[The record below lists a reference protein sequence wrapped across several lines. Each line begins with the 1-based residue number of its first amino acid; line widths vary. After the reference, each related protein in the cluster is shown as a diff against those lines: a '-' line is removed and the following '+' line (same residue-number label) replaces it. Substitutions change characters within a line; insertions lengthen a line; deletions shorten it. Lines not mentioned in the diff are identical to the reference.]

1 MISPKFFLDTLKKLE
16 IDFFTG
22 VPDSSL
28 KDFCAFLLDNTHKK
42 EHIIAA
48 NEGNAIALAAGHY
61 LATGNSGLVYMQNSG
76 EGNAMDPLV
85 SLMDKEVYNIPVL
98 LLMGWRGQPG
108 KYDEPQ
114 HKKQGRITLSFLEI
128 LGIKYK
134 ILPEN
139 ESELETLL
147 KNAKNYMKETKEPFA
162 LIAKS
167 SIFEEY
173 KIKNKIEDSFE
184 LNREEAIKLIT
195 NSLDDRDIIVST
207 TGKASRELFEYR
219 EFLKQGHEKD
229 FLTIGSMGHSSSI
242 ALGIALE
249 KKERN
254 VYCLDGDGAL
264 LMHMGSIAIIG
275 QKSPENFKHI
285 LLNNG
290 CHESVGEQPTAGFNI
305 DFVEIAKACG
315 YKTLLKSENFS
326 DLKEKLNILKNSK
339 GPSFLE
345 IKLNKDSRKDL
356 GRPTKTPIENKE
368 DFMGFLKD

>member
-1 MISPKFFLDTLKKLE
+1 MKKNRL
-16 IDFFTG
+16 
-22 VPDSSL
+22 L
-28 KDFCAFLLDNTHKK
+28 FLLFSFTF
-42 EHIIAA
+42 ISLTA
-48 NEGNAIALAAGHY
+48 
-61 LATGNSGLVYMQNSG
+61 QN
-76 EGNAMDPLV
+76 N
-85 SLMDKEVYNIPVL
+85 
-98 LLMGWRGQPG
+98 
-108 KYDEPQ
+108 
-114 HKKQGRITLSFLEI
+114 
-128 LGIKYK
+128 
-134 ILPEN
+134 
-139 ESELETLL
+139 
-147 KNAKNYMKETKEPFA
+147 ETKLSHG
-162 LIAKS
+162 LIARAKRALTPS
-167 SIFEEY
+167 F
-173 KIKNKIEDSFE
+173 IKE
-184 LNREEAIKLIT
+184 L
-195 NSLDDRDIIVST
+195 ST

-290 CHESVGEQPTAGFNI
+290 CHESVGKQPTAGFNI

-326 DLKEKLNILKNSK
+326 DLKEKLNVLKNSK
-339 GPSFLE
+339 CPGFLE

-368 DFMGFLKD
+368 DFIGFLKD